1 VVTVNPEP
9 VVSSALNTTVCSDEA
24 IGVNLEVATTSTSA
38 VNWELVSV
46 TVDTGLVADTN
57 NATTGT
63 GLPLNAITNDSY
75 TNATGGS
82 LTVAYVV
89 TPTGLGGCVGDAET
103 ITVTVDPTPEVNAGS
118 DESICAD
125 GGSFDLSTATTL
137 ATSTSGTILWTTSGD
152 GIFDDASAE
161 TPIYILG
168 TADQSATV
176 VQLTKTVT
184 GTGSCGTSVS
194 DVMNLTIDALPM
206 PTITAPTY
214 VCVGESALDLTTI
227 VTPAFASG
235 GTGTSITINGT
246 ANTTFDPVALG
257 AGTYTIEYTF
267 EDATTGC
274 VNSTTAEIIACD
286 PSIDDTNG
294 DGFVSP
300 GDQINYTFVVTNT
313 GNVTVTSIDV
323 TDSNLTPTLVGTI
336 ASLAPGANQTLNASY
351 SITQADV
358 NAGQVIN
365 EAVAEG
371 EDPNGNTVSDDSD
384 SGNPADDTGADDDDT
399 VTPLPLSSELTLI
412 KSSTIDL
419 VTNTITYTYTVENT
433 GNTLVND
440 ITVSE
445 TTFSGTGT
453 TPTPTYTGGGFD
465 LDGEADD
472 FDANPGD
479 VLQFT
484 ADYILTQDDI
494 DAGVVTNE
502 AQANGTDPSG
512 ANVNDDSDSGNPG
525 DDTGADN
532 DATTTAIPAMPELTL
547 VKTSTYVDNAPTGL
561 DVNDEIN
568 YVYTV
573 ENTGN
578 VTVNDV
584 TVAETTF
591 TGTGVT
597 PTPLYSM
604 GGADLDGEGDA
615 FDALPGD
622 IITFTATYAITQAD
636 INAGNISNEAEV
648 TGTDASG
655 TPVTDA
661 SDS

>member
-1 VVTVNPEP
+1 VSTPTLNTVGTVTFYAEAISTLGNCSSLTRTPVVLTINTSPNAIANQTDVVCSDEALNFDLSSLSAGTIFTYTVSSSDEANVPSGSDRTIGTSANITDTYNNETASSVTITYVVTPEGTTPDNCVGTTFNVVVTVNPEP

-24 IGVNLEVATTSTSA
+24 IGVNLEVATTSASA

-89 TPTGLGGCVGDAET
+89 TPTGLGGCVGDTET

-267 EDATTGC
+267 ED
-274 VNSTTAEIIACD
+274 
-286 PSIDDTNG
+286 
-294 DGFVSP
+294 
-300 GDQINYTFVVTNT
+300 
-313 GNVTVTSIDV
+313 
-323 TDSNLTPTLVGTI
+323 
-336 ASLAPGANQTLNASY
+336 
-351 SITQADV
+351 
-358 NAGQVIN
+358 
-365 EAVAEG
+365 
-371 EDPNGNTVSDDSD
+371 
-384 SGNPADDTGADDDDT
+384 
-399 VTPLPLSSELTLI
+399 
-412 KSSTIDL
+412 
-419 VTNTITYTYTVENT
+419 
-433 GNTLVND
+433 
-440 ITVSE
+440 
-445 TTFSGTGT
+445 
-453 TPTPTYTGGGFD
+453 
-465 LDGEADD
+465 
-472 FDANPGD
+472 
-479 VLQFT
+479 
-484 ADYILTQDDI
+484 
-494 DAGVVTNE
+494 
-502 AQANGTDPSG
+502 
-512 ANVNDDSDSGNPG
+512 
-525 DDTGADN
+525 
-532 DATTTAIPAMPELTL
+532 
-547 VKTSTYVDNAPTGL
+547 
-561 DVNDEIN
+561 
-568 YVYTV
+568 
-573 ENTGN
+573 
-578 VTVNDV
+578 
-584 TVAETTF
+584 
-591 TGTGVT
+591 
-597 PTPLYSM
+597 
-604 GGADLDGEGDA
+604 
-615 FDALPGD
+615 
-622 IITFTATYAITQAD
+622 
-636 INAGNISNEAEV
+636 
-648 TGTDASG
+648 
-655 TPVTDA
+655 
-661 SDS
+661 